1 MENNPTQAVVRIE
14 NLLLSIASA
23 EGLAAQAGLFLFGRD
38 SQMLLH
44 EIENCIN
51 QVAKRKADEFQRYHN
66 QIELMYQREKR
77 RVKNPPKKEI
87 KIPEEWLVDKKHNPF
102 YVLKHQKQIAR
113 SIFNKLING
122 SYRPFEP
129 YLKRIPKKNSSKTR
143 PVYLFQIPDEA
154 VSNYLYKRLLDKN
167 KHRFSSFSY
176 AYRSDRNVHFAIQ
189 DIALDIKHNPR
200 MFVAEFDFR
209 DFFGSIQHEYLINQL
224 NLNGFLV
231 SDFEKGII
239 FAFLSHFQKG
249 IPQGTSFS
257 LFLANVAC
265 WKLDK
270 QLEKEGL
277 RFARYA
283 DDTVIWTNSYSK
295 VCTSFDI
302 IQNFSR
308 EAGVEINFD
317 KSNGISLLSKQGM
330 PSEFSIDKTSIEF
343 LGYELSG
350 DNVSIKDDAV
360 RKIQK
365 HISYILY
372 RNLIQPLNKVP
383 LQSVSIPANNND
395 SDFVTAIMQ
404 IRRYLYGNLNEQMLK
419 NYLSGA
425 YKRLNFKGVMNFY
438 PLIDDEKQM
447 EQLNKWL
454 LSTIL
459 NVLKK
464 RNRLLL
470 RHGHNR
476 SKQFPFNL
484 NENSL
489 LEECKKR
496 NINGKKG
503 LIEIPSFM
511 RIYRAIK
518 EKLVTEGIERTMHPK
533 SNEYDYS

>member
-23 EGLAAQAGLFLFGRD
+23 EGLAAQAGPFLFGRD
-38 SQMLLH
+38 SQMLLY

-302 IQNFSR
+302 IQNFSG

-350 DNVSIKDDAV
+350 DNVSIKNDAV

-484 NENSL
+484 TENTL

-533 SNEYDYS
+533 SNEYDY

>member
-1 MENNPTQAVVRIE
+1 
-14 NLLLSIASA
+14 
-23 EGLAAQAGLFLFGRD
+23 
-38 SQMLLH
+38 MLLH
-44 EIENCIN
+44 EIEKHIN
-51 QVAKRKADEFQRYHN
+51 QVAQRKAYEFQRYHN

-87 KIPEEWLVDKKHNPF
+87 KIPEEWLADKKHNPF

-154 VSNYLYKRLLDKN
+154 VSNYLYNKLLDKN

-176 AYRSDRNVHFAIQ
+176 AYRNDRNVHFAIQ
-189 DIALDIKHNPR
+189 DIALDVKQNPR
-200 MFVAEFDFR
+200 LFVAEFDFR

-239 FAFLSHFQKG
+239 SAFLSHFEKG
-249 IPQGTSFS
+249 IPQGTSLS

-270 QLEKEGL
+270 QIETEGL

-283 DDTVIWTNSYSK
+283 DDTVIWTNSYLK
-295 VCTSFDI
+295 ICTSFDI

-308 EAGVEINFD
+308 ETGVEINFD
-317 KSNGISLLSKQGM
+317 KSNGSSLLSKQGM
-330 PSEFSIDKTSIEF
+330 PSEFSEDKTSIEF

-350 DNVSIKDDAV
+350 DNVSIKDDTV
-360 RKIQK
+360 RKIKK

-404 IRRYLYGNLNEQMLK
+404 IRRYLYGNLNEQMLR
-419 NYLSGA
+419 NYLSGS

-447 EQLNKWL
+447 EQLNRWL

-476 SKQFPFNL
+476 SGQFPFNL
-484 NENSL
+484 NDSTL
-489 LEECKKR
+489 LEECKNKK
-496 NINGKKG
+496 INGKKG
-503 LIEIPSFM
+503 LIEIPSFT

-518 EKLVTEGIERTMHPK
+518 EELVTKGIERTMHPK